1 MRLESFRTTALA
13 AAVMVFAATGSAQV
27 KLAVVDFQQA
37 LLATADMQ
45 KKAGELEQKFKPEQD
60 RLAALSQ
67 ELQDIQIKLGS
78 AAPEEA
84 ARLQQEGA
92 EKQRQ
97 AQRLTEDLQADIDF
111 DRQQILEAG
120 AERMRAVLDEL
131 RASKT
136 LDMIVDVS
144 STISFNSALDMTADA
159 TAAYDAKHPAA
170 PEPAPA
176 P

>member
-13 AAVMVFAATGSAQV
+13 AVIFLAAATPGLAQV
-27 KLAVVDFQQA
+27 KIAVVDFQQA
-37 LLATADMQ
+37 LLATAEMQ
-45 KKAGELEQKFKPEQD
+45 KRAGELEQKFKPDQD
-60 RLAALSQ
+60 RLEALSS
-67 ELQDIQIKLGS
+67 ELQDIQVKLQS
-78 AAPEEA
+78 ATPEDG
-84 ARLQQEGA
+84 ARLQAEGA

-120 AERMRAVLDEL
+120 AQRMRAVIEEL

-144 STISFNSALDMTADA
+144 STISYSSALDITTDA

-170 PEPAPA
+170 E
-176 P
+176 